1 MATQKTAPTSRRAPD
16 VGAQLQETLAETA
29 ANGEGTEA
37 APTGAASPKPA
48 EAAPRSKKKLPTE
61 KSVPSN
67 KLEGR
72 TIVIYGP
79 PKVGKS
85 TLASEIGNV
94 LFFDTEGGLN
104 DLEVYKVPV
113 TDWASFLEW
122 CAEVAGNANQYDA
135 VCIDTFDMLALY
147 CTNYTNS
154 KLGIAH
160 ESDAEWGKGWKMA
173 NQEFTRALAKLAA
186 MPDLGLILI
195 GHSKDVEIKTRNS
208 TYNKSVPSLSGQL
221 KDTVI
226 NMADLILF
234 CDFEDDEE
242 GERRIIR
249 TKPSR
254 YWDAGERGKK
264 PRLPETLPLHF
275 DALKKAWYG
284 EEK

>member
-1 MATQKTAPTSRRAPD
+1 MATKTQPVRRAPD
-16 VGAQLQETLAETA
+16 VGDTLQKTLDETPDD
-29 ANGEGTEA
+29 EGATVA
-37 APTGAASPKPA
+37 A
-48 EAAPRSKKKLPTE
+48 EAPKESQKAAEAPVKAKKTLPTT
-61 KSVPSN
+61 KSVPTG

-85 TLASEIGNV
+85 TLASEMGNV
-94 LFFDTEGGLN
+94 LFFDTEGGLT
-104 DLEVYKVPV
+104 DLEVFKVPIP
-113 TDWASFLEW
+113 DWQTFLEW
-122 CAEVAGNANQYDA
+122 CAAVAAEPSRYDA

-147 CTNYTNS
+147 CTNFTNN

-160 ESDAEWGKGWKMA
+160 ESDADWGKGWKMA
-173 NQEFTRALAKLAA
+173 NQEFTRALAKLASL
-186 MPDLGLILI
+186 PELGLILI
-195 GHSKDVEIKTRNS
+195 GHSKDVEIKTRNA

-254 YWDAGERGKK
+254 YWDAGERGKT
-264 PRLPETLPLHF
+264 PRLPDTLPL
-275 DALKKAWYG
+275 DYTSLRDAWYG
-284 EEK
+284 EKA

>member
-1 MATQKTAPTSRRAPD
+1 MPTKAQSRRAPD
-16 VGAQLQETLAETA
+16 VGEQLQETLSEASED
-29 ANGEGTEA
+29 EQGTEA
-37 APTGAASPKPA
+37 QTPAQAPTKAAEPA
-48 EAAPRSKKKLPTE
+48 VRQKKQLPTE
-61 KSVPSN
+61 KSVPTG

-85 TLASEIGNV
+85 TLASEMGNV
-94 LFFDTEGGLN
+94 LFLDTEGGLN
-104 DLEVYKVPV
+104 DLEVFKVPV
-113 TDWASFLEW
+113 GDWQTFLEW
-122 CAEVAGNANQYDA
+122 CAAIAADSGRYDA
-135 VCIDTFDMLALY
+135 VCVDTFDMLALY
-147 CTNYTNS
+147 CTNFTNN

-160 ESDAEWGKGWKMA
+160 ESDADWGKGWKMA

-195 GHSKDVEIKTRNS
+195 GHSKDVEIKTRNA

-234 CDFEDDEE
+234 CDYEDDED

-264 PRLPETLPLHF
+264 PRLPENLPL
-275 DALKKAWYG
+275 DYKALKDAWYG
-284 EEK
+284 GKS

>member
-1 MATQKTAPTSRRAPD
+1 MAAKPQTSRRSAD
-16 VGAQLQETLAETA
+16 VGEQLQKTLEDAGGA
-29 ANGEGTEA
+29 DAQK
-37 APTGAASPKPA
+37 APKNSEKTA
-48 EAAPRSKKKLPTE
+48 EAPVKARRALPTQ
-61 KSVPSN
+61 KSVPTGR
-67 KLEGR
+67 LEGR

-85 TLASEIGNV
+85 TLASEMGNV
-94 LFFDTEGGLN
+94 FFLDTEGGLT
-104 DLEVYKVPV
+104 DLEVFKEPV
-113 TDWASFLEW
+113 GDWQTFLEW
-122 CAEVAGNANQYDA
+122 CAAISAEPDRYDA

-147 CTNYTNS
+147 CTNYTNN

-160 ESDAEWGKGWKMA
+160 ESDADWGKGWKMA

-186 MPDLGLILI
+186 MPELGLILI
-195 GHSKDVEIKTRNS
+195 GHSKDVEIKTRNA

-234 CDFEDDEE
+234 CDFEDDED

-254 YWDAGERGKK
+254 YWDAGERGKT
-264 PRLPETLPLHF
+264 PRLPDTLPL
-275 DALKKAWYG
+275 DYKELKAAWYG
-284 EEK
+284 EKK

>member
-1 MATQKTAPTSRRAPD
+1 MATKTESRRSPDIGEQLQKTLEETPGSK
-16 VGAQLQETLAETA
+16 GAKEAEKA
-29 ANGEGTEA
+29 TEA
-37 APTGAASPKPA
+37 SQKTPEVPVKAKRQLPTTKRVPTG
-48 EAAPRSKKKLPTE
+48 
-61 KSVPSN
+61 

-85 TLASEIGNV
+85 TLASEMGNV
-94 LFFDTEGGLN
+94 FFLDTEGGLT
-104 DLEVYKVPV
+104 DLEVFSEPV
-113 TDWASFLEW
+113 SDWQIFLEW
-122 CAEVAGNANQYDA
+122 CAAIASEPDRYDA

-147 CTNYTNS
+147 CTNYTNN

-160 ESDAEWGKGWKMA
+160 ESDADWGKGWKMA
-173 NQEFTRALAKLAA
+173 NQEFTRALAKLASL
-186 MPDLGLILI
+186 PELGLILI
-195 GHSKDVEIKTRNS
+195 GHSKDVEIKTRNA

-254 YWDAGERGKK
+254 YWDAGERGKV
-264 PRLPETLPLHF
+264 PRLPDTLPLNYQVLR
-275 DALKKAWYG
+275 ASWYG
-284 EEK
+284 EKVKA

>member
-1 MATQKTAPTSRRAPD
+1 MPTTPTKSSSRRTPD
-16 VGAQLQETLAETA
+16 VGEQLQEALVETPG
-29 ANGEGTEA
+29 NGGGTEA
-37 APTGAASPKPA
+37 AESAKTSQKGADAPK
-48 EAAPRSKKKLPTE
+48 SKRTLPTK
-61 KSVPSN
+61 KSVPSG

-85 TLASEIGNV
+85 TLASEMGEV
-94 LFFDTEGGLN
+94 FFMDTEGGLN
-104 DLEVYKVPV
+104 ELEVYKEPV
-113 TDWASFLEW
+113 GDWPTFLEW
-122 CAEVAGNANQYDA
+122 CAAIAANPTQYDA

-147 CTNYTNS
+147 CTNYTNT

-160 ESDAEWGKGWKMA
+160 ESDADWGKGWKMA

-186 MPDLGLILI
+186 LPELGLILI
-195 GHSKDVEIKTRNS
+195 GHSKDVEIKTRNA

-234 CDFEDDEE
+234 CDFDENEDGEE
-242 GERRIIR
+242 RVIR

-264 PRLPETLPLHF
+264 PRLPETLPL
-275 DALKKAWYG
+275 DYKALKLAWYG
-284 EEK
+284 EK

>member
-1 MATQKTAPTSRRAPD
+1 MATKTTETPSRRSPD
-16 VGAQLQETLAETA
+16 VGEQLQEALVEPAVDA
-29 ANGEGTEA
+29 AATV
-37 APTGAASPKPA
+37 APEVIAASPKPA
-48 EAAPRSKKKLPTE
+48 EAARNKRVLPTT
-61 KSVPSN
+61 KSVPSGR
-67 KLEGR
+67 LEGR

-85 TLASEIGNV
+85 TLAAEMGNV
-94 LFFDTEGGLN
+94 FFLDTEGGLT
-104 DLEVYKVPV
+104 DLEVFKEPV
-113 TDWASFLEW
+113 SDWPTFLEW
-122 CAEVAGNANQYDA
+122 CAAIAAQPKQYDA
-135 VCIDTFDMLALY
+135 ACIDTFDMLALY
-147 CTNYTNS
+147 CTNYTNN

-160 ESDAEWGKGWKMA
+160 ESDADWGKGWKMA
-173 NQEFTRALAKLAA
+173 NQEFTRALAKLASL
-186 MPDLGLILI
+186 PDLGLILI
-195 GHSKDVEIKTRNS
+195 GHSKDVEIKTRNA

-264 PRLPETLPLHF
+264 PRLPDTLPL
-275 DALKKAWYG
+275 DYQALKTAWYG
-284 EEK
+284 EKS